1 MANQKSTTLPPI
13 DHSTIG
19 QFNWTNNSTVPTS
32 VITDTMAGSITGGT
46 TVGNAGTYFGS
57 NVSYGAA
64 GLAWANASN
73 TVTLSPIAAT
83 INSGGTIDL
92 KGESADI
99 IIDGMSL
106 KATLEALHERLNWMQ
121 PNTKLET
128 EWDQLRELGDRYRE
142 LEKQCK
148 EKTQMWTKLR
158 TVSKTNQS

>member
-19 QFNWTNNSTVPTS
+19 QFNWTNNSTMPTS
-32 VITDTMAGSITGGT
+32 VITDTMAGSITGAMGGT
-46 TVGNAGTYFGS
+46 GVTYIGGNGTYGTS
-57 NVSYGAA
+57 PT
-64 GLAWANASN
+64 WTTASN
-73 TVTLSPIAAT
+73 TVTLSPMT
-83 INSGGTIDL
+83 TTIDSSGKIEL

-99 IIDGMSL
+99 IIDGLSL

-121 PNTKLET
+121 PNTKLEA

-158 TVSKTNQS
+158 TVPKTNQS